1 MRVIVQVTNIE
12 YDLEP
17 EDVLDCL
24 MDIDPEDATETPVD
38 EAIEEIRKS
47 LPTELC
53 LERSISLGALVDY
66 ILDRK
71 SEEDV
76 SESESDGLWEL
87 EDAIACGIADE
98 TGYLVDN
105 YSYEITEVE
114 GEKLEL

>member
-1 MRVIVQVTNIE
+1 MRVIVQVTGIE

-24 MDIDPEDATETPVD
+24 TGTNLENATEET
-38 EAIEEIRKS
+38 IEEIRQS

-53 LERSISLGALVDY
+53 LERNISVGALVDY

-71 SEEDV
+71 SDEEIG
-76 SESESDGLWEL
+76 ESDGLWEL

-98 TGYLVDN
+98 TGYLVDS

>member
-1 MRVIVQVTNIE
+1 MNVKVQVTNIE

-17 EDVLDCL
+17 EDVLEFPIDT
-24 MDIDPEDATETPVD
+24 DPEDAIETPVD
-38 EAIEEIRKS
+38 KAIEEVKQS

-53 LERSISLGALVDY
+53 LERNISVGAFVDY
-66 ILDRK
+66 ILNKTFD
-71 SEEDV
+71 EV
-76 SESESDGLWEL
+76 VGESDGLWEL

-105 YSYEITEVE
+105 FSYKITEVE

>member
-24 MDIDPEDATETPVD
+24 ASTDLENATD

-66 ILDRK
+66 ILNRK
-71 SEEDV
+71 SDEDV
-76 SESESDGLWEL
+76 SESDGLWEL

>member
-1 MRVIVQVTNIE
+1 MRVIVQVTGIE

-24 MDIDPEDATETPVD
+24 TGTDLENATE

-53 LERSISLGALVDY
+53 LERSISLGAFVDY

-71 SEEDV
+71 SDEEIG
-76 SESESDGLWEL
+76 ESEGLWEL

-98 TGYLVDN
+98 TGYLVDS

>member
-17 EDVLDCL
+17 EDILDCL
-24 MDIDPEDATETPVD
+24 AGTDLEDATD
-38 EAIEEIRKS
+38 EAIEEIRQS

-53 LERSISLGALVDY
+53 LERNISVEAFVDY
-66 ILDRK
+66 ILDKK
-71 SEEDV
+71 SDEDI
-76 SESESDGLWEL
+76 SESDGLWEL

-98 TGYLVDN
+98 TGYLVDS

>member
-1 MRVIVQVTNIE
+1 MRVIVQVTGIE

-24 MDIDPEDATETPVD
+24 TGTDLENATE

-71 SEEDV
+71 SDEDV
-76 SESESDGLWEL
+76 SESDGLWEL

-98 TGYLVDN
+98 TGYLVDS

>member
-24 MDIDPEDATETPVD
+24 TGTDLENATD

-66 ILDRK
+66 ILDKK
-71 SEEDV
+71 SDEMIG
-76 SESESDGLWEL
+76 ESDGLWEL

-98 TGYLVDN
+98 TGYLVDS

>member
-1 MRVIVQVTNIE
+1 MRVIVQVTDIE

-24 MDIDPEDATETPVD
+24 AGTDLEDATETPID
-38 EAIEEIRKS
+38 EAIEEIRQS

-53 LERSISLGALVDY
+53 LERNISVGAFVDY

-76 SESESDGLWEL
+76 SESDGFWEL

-98 TGYLVDN
+98 TGYLVDS
-105 YSYEITEVE
+105 YSYEIIEVE

>member
-1 MRVIVQVTNIE
+1 MRVIVQVTDIE

-24 MDIDPEDATETPVD
+24 MDTDPEDATETPVD

-53 LERSISLGALVDY
+53 LERSISLGAFVDY
-66 ILDRK
+66 ILNRK
-71 SEEDV
+71 SDEDL
-76 SESESDGLWEL
+76 SESDGLWEL

-114 GEKLEL
+114 GEKLKL

>member
-1 MRVIVQVTNIE
+1 MRVIVQVTGIE

-24 MDIDPEDATETPVD
+24 TGTNLENATEET
-38 EAIEEIRKS
+38 IEEIRKS

-53 LERSISLGALVDY
+53 LERSISLGALVNY
-66 ILDRK
+66 ILNRK
-71 SEEDV
+71 SDEDI
-76 SESESDGLWEL
+76 SESDGLWEL

-98 TGYLVDN
+98 TGYLVDS

>member
-24 MDIDPEDATETPVD
+24 TGTNLENATEET
-38 EAIEEIRKS
+38 IEEIRKS

-53 LERSISLGALVDY
+53 LERNISVGALVDY

-71 SEEDV
+71 SDEEIG
-76 SESESDGLWEL
+76 ESDGLWEL

-98 TGYLVDN
+98 TGYLVDS

>member
-1 MRVIVQVTNIE
+1 MRVIVQVTGIE

-24 MDIDPEDATETPVD
+24 TGTNLENATEET
-38 EAIEEIRKS
+38 IEEIRKS

-53 LERSISLGALVDY
+53 LERNISVGALVDY
-66 ILDRK
+66 ILNRK
-71 SEEDV
+71 SDEDI
-76 SESESDGLWEL
+76 SESDGLWEL

-98 TGYLVDN
+98 TGYLVDS

>member
-24 MDIDPEDATETPVD
+24 TGTNLENATEET
-38 EAIEEIRKS
+38 IEEIKQS

-53 LERSISLGALVDY
+53 LERNISVGALVNY
-66 ILDRK
+66 ILNRK
-71 SEEDV
+71 SDEDI
-76 SESESDGLWEL
+76 SESDGLWEL

-105 YSYEITEVE
+105 FSYEITEVE

>member
-1 MRVIVQVTNIE
+1 MRVIVQVTDIK

-24 MDIDPEDATETPVD
+24 TGTNLEDTAKEV
-38 EAIEEIRKS
+38 IEEIRQS

-53 LERSISLGALVDY
+53 LERNISVGAFVDY
-66 ILDRK
+66 ILDK
-71 SEEDV
+71 TFDEVIGEG
-76 SESESDGLWEL
+76 DGLWEL

-98 TGYLVDN
+98 TGYLVDS